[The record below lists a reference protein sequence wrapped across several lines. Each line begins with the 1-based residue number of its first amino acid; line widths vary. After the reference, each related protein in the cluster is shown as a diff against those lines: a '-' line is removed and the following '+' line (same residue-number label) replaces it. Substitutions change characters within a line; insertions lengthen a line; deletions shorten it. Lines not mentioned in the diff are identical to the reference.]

1 MLSIRTCRCGLGTIY
16 ICLNLIESFASPT
29 DWSAMRWPWSRYSV
43 MISLSEAVVRRRRP
57 TTLMPPR
64 PSGTHPPVLSSR
76 VITCA
81 LTRTT
86 QSSLNEH
93 ITLHSTPLLWLG
105 SNMHQS
111 FSVCGTGNWT
121 SCRQSTRACYRCK
134 PSTSWFLCKTCNFS
148 YQEINLEPFLG
159 MSWHRQTVLKLRLK
173 WMNKVCVHIHWAAA
187 DTSPLQVVK

>member
-1 MLSIRTCRCGLGTIY
+1 MWVGYNIHLPESDRIIRITYRLVCYAL
-16 ICLNLIESFASPT
+16 
-29 DWSAMRWPWSRYSV
+29 AMKPVFCHDIFVGGSGKTT
-43 MISLSEAVVRRRRP
+43 EADNAHAA
-57 TTLMPPR
+57 TTQR
-64 PSGTHPPVLSSR
+64 HPSSSTF
-76 VITCA
+76 ITCHHLRSDA
-81 LTRTT
+81 HHPVIPERTHHT
-86 QSSLNEH
+86 
-93 ITLHSTPLLWLG
+93 STPLLWLG